1 MINFAYMNMKTTLCK
16 IISDNMEIMTFILN
30 TKNKFD
36 YKNDEWVVP
45 WLLTRSMEKLVQNE
59 DLANEIKTEMA
70 ENGYFDNEDKIV
82 EEALKT
88 VVTDILNGEK
98 DYGF

>member
-1 MINFAYMNMKTTLCK
+1 MINFAYMNMKTTLCR
-16 IISDNMEIMTFILN
+16 IITENEDIMRFVLN
-30 TKNKFD
+30 TKKKFD
-36 YKNDEWVVP
+36 YQKDDWVVP
-45 WLLTRSMEKLVQNE
+45 WLLDRSYKIIIENQ

-70 ENGYFDNEDKIV
+70 ENGYYDNEDGIV
-82 EEALKT
+82 QDALKT